1 MARVKK
7 FDSGGVASISDLFQ
21 GGQSGGGGGGGAAG
35 GLNQINNGAQ
45 TVASAIGQASSAI
58 GQAGNALG
66 GGGSGGN
73 LGSTGYGMGLQGLQS
88 QLASPVSAPDVPVAL
103 SPYKKGGRVEHVHVT
118 KHKQG
123 GSIKSVSRNKTAP
136 KW

>member
-1 MARVKK
+1 MAKVKK
-7 FDSGGVASISDLFQ
+7 FDSGGVASISNLLQ

-66 GGGSGGN
+66 GGGGGGIFGN
-73 LGSTGYGMGLQGLQS
+73 TSYDMGLPQP
-88 QLASPVSAPDVPVAL
+88 ANPVQTPDVPVAL

-123 GSIKSVSRNKTAP
+123 GSIKSISRNKTAP